1 MKETIKL
8 DIIDIVNDEGILEF
22 EYDMDVIEVKFNG
35 EKICS
40 LDWNSNLKI
49 AIKRM
54 LELW

>member
-35 EKICS
+35 EKICL